1 MPGEDRDDQ
10 ELLDLWQNLNL
21 MDQSIQEIDMW
32 DYMNVDEEVA
42 TDATNLAEMSTS
54 AMEVE
59 ESDSDEEL

>member
-21 MDQSIQEIDMW
+21 MDQSNQEIDMW